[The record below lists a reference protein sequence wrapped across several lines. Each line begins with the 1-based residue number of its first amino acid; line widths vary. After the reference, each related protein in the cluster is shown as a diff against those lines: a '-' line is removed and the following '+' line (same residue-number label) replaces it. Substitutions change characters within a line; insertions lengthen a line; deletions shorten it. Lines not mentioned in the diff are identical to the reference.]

1 MYRLIR
7 PILFKL
13 DPERAHNLTLHLLT
27 LPIGPILSAL
37 FDFSD
42 PRLAVTTFGL
52 NFRNPV
58 GLAAGY
64 DKNGIALRGLAA
76 LGFGHI
82 EAGTVTRNPQP
93 GNVRPRI
100 FRLTSD
106 EALVNRMGFPN
117 DGVDSLIRKGVQMN
131 APTRIGINI
140 GKSKSTPL
148 ERAADDY
155 CALLTHAAPQ
165 ADYVAIN
172 VSSPNTPGLRQLQ
185 TKTFVAD
192 LLKQIAD
199 TRSTLSGTARPSTSP
214 QRGFAQ
220 DARRVVEGSRH
231 IPILIKIAPDLSWPE
246 LDDILDAVTAHGLD
260 GIIATNT
267 TLSRDGL
274 RAPQPLRDETG
285 GLSGQ
290 PLRARSTE
298 IVRHI
303 YRHTEGKLPIIGV
316 GGINNAEAALEKIR
330 AGATLVQV
338 YTGLIYEGPG
348 LVRAINQGLVAT
360 GAERIADLI
369 GTEANV
375 KRNSVV

>member
-7 PILFKL
+7 PAIFKL
-13 DPERAHNLTLHLLT
+13 DPERAHHITLRLLS
-27 LPIGPILSAL
+27 LPIAPVLSAL
-37 FDFSD
+37 FGFSD
-42 PRLAVTTFGL
+42 PRLAVAAFGL

-93 GNVRPRI
+93 GNPRPRI
-100 FRLTSD
+100 FRLTD
-106 EALVNRMGFPN
+106 DQALVNRMGFPN
-117 DGVDSLIRKGVQMN
+117 DGVNTILHTNSLRQSAKS
-131 APTRIGINI
+131 ADRTLIGINI
-140 GKSKSTPL
+140 GKSKGTPL

-155 CALLTHAAPQ
+155 CALLTHVAPQ

-246 LDDILDAVTAHGLD
+246 LDDILDAVTANGLD

-274 RAPQPLRDETG
+274 RAPQPLRGETG

-298 IVRHI
+298 IIRYI
-303 YRHTEGKLPIIGV
+303 YRRTEGRLPIIGV
-316 GGINNAEAALEKIR
+316 GGVNSAEAALEKIR

-348 LVRAINQGLVAT
+348 LAREINRGLLAAEAQRISELT
-360 GAERIADLI
+360 GTAAF
-369 GTEANV
+369 
-375 KRNSVV
+375 

>member
-7 PILFKL
+7 PAIFKL
-13 DPERAHNLTLHLLT
+13 DPERAHHITLRLLS
-27 LPIGPILSAL
+27 LPIAPVLSAL
-37 FDFSD
+37 FGFSD
-42 PRLAVTTFGL
+42 PRLAVAAFGL

-64 DKNGIALRGLAA
+64 DKNGIALRSLAA

-117 DGVDSLIRKGVQMN
+117 DGAASLIRKGVRKGVQMN

-140 GKSKSTPL
+140 GKSKDTPID
-148 ERAADDY
+148 RAADDY
-155 CALLTHAAPQ
+155 GALLTQVAPQ
-165 ADYVAIN
+165 ADYVAVN
-172 VSSPNTPGLRQLQ
+172 VSSPNTPGLHQLQ
-185 TKTFVAD
+185 TKAFVAD

-199 TRSTLSGTARPSTSP
+199 TRTSLP
-214 QRGFAQ
+214 K
-220 DARRVVEGSRH
+220 RVPV
-231 IPILIKIAPDLSWPE
+231 LVKIAPDLSWPE

-348 LVRAINQGLVAT
+348 LVRAINRGLVAT
-360 GAERIADLI
+360 GVERIADLI

>member
-7 PILFKL
+7 PAIFKL
-13 DPERAHNLTLHLLT
+13 DPERAHHITLRLLS
-27 LPIGPILSAL
+27 LPIAPVLSAL
-37 FDFSD
+37 FGFSD
-42 PRLAVTTFGL
+42 PRLAVAAFGL

-64 DKNGIALRGLAA
+64 DKNGIALRSLAA

-93 GNVRPRI
+93 GNPQPRI
-100 FRLTSD
+100 FRLTDDS
-106 EALVNRMGFPN
+106 ALVNRMGFPN
-117 DGVDSLIRKGVQMN
+117 DGVHVLIRRGDRPV
-131 APTRIGINI
+131 ASTVVGINI
-140 GKSKSTPL
+140 GKSKDTPL

-155 CALLTHAAPQ
+155 CALLTHVAPQ

-246 LDDILDAVTAHGLD
+246 LDDILDAVAANGLD

-298 IVRHI
+298 IIRYI
-303 YRHTEGKLPIIGV
+303 YRRTEGRLPIIGV
-316 GGINNAEAALEKIR
+316 GGINSAEAALEKIR

-348 LVRAINQGLVAT
+348 LVREINWGLLAAEAQRISELT
-360 GAERIADLI
+360 GTAAC
-369 GTEANV
+369 
-375 KRNSVV
+375 

>member
-1 MYRLIR
+1 MYRPIR
-7 PILFKL
+7 PAIFKI
-13 DPERAHNLTLHLLT
+13 DPERAHHITLRFLS
-27 LPIGPILSAL
+27 LPIAPILSAL

-42 PRLAVTTFGL
+42 PRLAVTAFGL

-82 EAGTVTRNPQP
+82 EAGTVTRNPQS

-140 GKSKSTPL
+140 GKSKDTPID
-148 ERAADDY
+148 RAADDY
-155 CALLTHAAPQ
+155 CTLITQVAPQ
-165 ADYVAIN
+165 ADYVAVN

-185 TKTFVAD
+185 TKTFVAE

-199 TRSTLSGTARPSTSP
+199 TRTSLP
-214 QRGFAQ
+214 K
-220 DARRVVEGSRH
+220 RVPV
-231 IPILIKIAPDLSWPE
+231 LVKIAPDLSWPE

-348 LVRAINQGLVAT
+348 LVRAINRGLVAT